1 MLVVPQQTRLKG
13 RDLVRAA
20 VTVFSQV
27 SKDVLFSTEKHSK
40 HDRKTKPLR
49 RCSSM
54 CGVCRL
60 FLQAFINWHVQ
71 KPFFFSYLFSS
82 RFDCSLF
89 FFFYES
95 CEAILVF
102 FFFLLI
108 RCVSP
113 PFLLS
118 FFAPNSVDNLT
129 CITSISENCKANCAP
144 HCNKR
149 RIVTLVFFFLSRN
162 TFNAQR

>member
-1 MLVVPQQTRLKG
+1 
-13 RDLVRAA
+13 
-20 VTVFSQV
+20 
-27 SKDVLFSTEKHSK
+27 
-40 HDRKTKPLR
+40 
-49 RCSSM
+49 M

-102 FFFLLI
+102 FFFSSFA
-108 RCVSP
+108 V
-113 PFLLS
+113 FLLLFYFLFS
-118 FFAPNSVDNLT
+118 
-129 CITSISENCKANCAP
+129 
-144 HCNKR
+144 HQ
-149 RIVTLVFFFLSRN
+149 IV
-162 TFNAQR
+162 